1 MGTPTSIRI
10 LFAMRMASMALIVGT
25 AVGGC
30 GLLPARKPKPEP
42 VVARVL
48 PPPTPRTEGAIY
60 QAGQQ
65 IELFADLKA
74 RRVGDVL
81 TIRLTESTAASK
93 SAVTKTTKTTGVNN
107 TGVTLFGR
115 SPTVGGVGIGTSTLN
130 GADTFDGEGSATQGN
145 TFTGSL
151 TVTVMDVQPNGNL
164 VVQGDKTLKLN
175 QGDEFVHV
183 SGVVRRADIATDN
196 SVTSDRVA
204 DAHISYSALL
214 LSAPLAYGERIK
226 DLAQIQGVRTN
237 QLFGY
242 GLVVGLDS
250 TGDQTSQAPFTV
262 QSLNNMLAQLGITV
276 PSTVTPQLKNVAA
289 VAVHAVMPAFV
300 KPGQTIDITVNSIAN
315 AKSLRGGSLLVTPLR
330 GMDGQI
336 YAIAQGNLIVSGF
349 GVEGTDGSKLTVN
362 VPSSGRIPNGATV
375 ERAVN
380 SQLSQGDSII
390 LNLNDA
396 DFTTATRVV
405 ASVNKGVG
413 EGVASIIDGGSVRV
427 QAPLDITQRV
437 AFLSTVENLQVEPAA
452 ASAPL
457 NNNTP

>member
-1 MGTPTSIRI
+1 M
-10 LFAMRMASMALIVGT
+10 
-25 AVGGC
+25 
-30 GLLPARKPKPEP
+30 
-42 VVARVL
+42 
-48 PPPTPRTEGAIY
+48 
-60 QAGQQ
+60 
-65 IELFADLKA
+65 
-74 RRVGDVL
+74 
-81 TIRLTESTAASK
+81 RLTATLK
-93 SAVTKTTKTTGVNN
+93 C
-107 TGVTLFGR
+107 VTL
-115 SPTVGGVGIGTSTLN
+115 PL
-130 GADTFDGEGSATQGN
+130 
-145 TFTGSL
+145 
-151 TVTVMDVQPNGNL
+151 
-164 VVQGDKTLKLN
+164 
-175 QGDEFVHV
+175 
-183 SGVVRRADIATDN
+183 
-196 SVTSDRVA
+196 
-204 DAHISYSALL
+204 ALL

-380 SQLSQGDSII
+380 SQLAQGDSII

-413 EGVASIIDGGSVRV
+413 DGVASIIDGGSVRI

-452 ASAPL
+452 AAAKVIINSRTGTVVISSHVIVTPAAVSHGSLSVSIKEEQAVSQPGAFSTGQTAVVNNSIINVDQGSNHMFLFKPGVELEQIVRAVNEIGAAPGDL
-457 NNNTP
+457 VAILEALKEAGALQAELIVI